1 MKDVSDQ
8 QVAEHLKRLN
18 PWWQSATMD
27 EATLA
32 LLPRAYLDPVRQLLL
47 EPNLRRA
54 VVLLGP
60 RRVGKTILI
69 RHLVAD
75 LLARGTHPQRI
86 AYVEMDHPLLHG
98 QSLEALIRQIEEAAP
113 GGEGTRYLFFDEIQ
127 SHKDWE
133 KHLKPLVD
141 HRPDLRILVSGSAAA
156 ALKRQSTESG
166 AGRFTDFLL
175 PPLTFSEYL
184 HLRPEPPAIREETP
198 GVYLLEDITR
208 LNEQFAEYVNYGG
221 YPELALSP
229 VLRGNPE
236 RFVKSD
242 IVDKVLLRDLPQLY
256 GIKDIQELNSLFTLL
271 AFNTAEEVALEP
283 LSKRSGVG
291 KQTIQKYIEYLE
303 AAFLIKRVF
312 RVDQDGKRYQR
323 ERNFKVSIATTQSLS
338 AFVKGIC
345 DVMRRSNCA
354 SALQY
359 VPELTWILFLRILDA
374 QEQRDARAAEALG
387 AQLQPALRSPYRWQ
401 DWAAPWSDKSG
412 HPRTPEGKPFGWK
425 RQELFA
431 AGDGKLF
438 DFINKELLPHLHAGC
453 GSLHQG
459 LPNPAASPKQRVIGR
474 IMTAVE
480 RCAWIRRPTCA
491 TSSTRCTRS
500 ASTTSTTH
508 TSSPCRRCTKTCC

>member
-18 PWWQSATMD
+18 PWWQSAAMD
-27 EATLA
+27 PQTQA
-32 LLPRAYLDPVRQLLL
+32 LRPRAYLGPVRQLLL
-47 EPNLRRA
+47 EPQLRRA

-69 RHLVAD
+69 RHLIAG
-75 LLARGTHPQRI
+75 LLAQGTPPQRL

-98 QSLEALIRQIEEAAP
+98 QSLEALVRQVEEAAP
-113 GGEGTRYLFFDEIQ
+113 AGEGTRYLFFDEIQ

-184 HLRPEPPAIREETP
+184 ALREEAPAIREGAP
-198 GVYLLEDITR
+198 GEYLLEDITR
-208 LNEQFAEYVNYGG
+208 LNVQFADYVNYGG

-229 VLRGNPE
+229 VVRGNPE

-271 AFNTAEEVALEP
+271 AFNTAEEVSFEQ
-283 LSKRSGVG
+283 LSQRSGVG

-312 RVDQDGKRYQR
+312 RVDQDGRRYQR
-323 ERNFKVSIATTQSLS
+323 ERNFKVYLTNSAMYTGLFGAKAADDPEFGHLVETAVFAQRFHEDARLNYARWGVEDCEVDLIESSQALKPVSALEIKWSDRYAERPEALKGLMKFVRANRLSQAWATTRSRVRVQVSD
-338 AFVKGIC
+338 GIE
-345 DVMRRSNCA
+345 V
-354 SALQY
+354 
-359 VPELTWILFLRILDA
+359 
-374 QEQRDARAAEALG
+374 
-387 AQLQPALRSPYRWQ
+387 
-401 DWAAPWSDKSG
+401 
-412 HPRTPEGKPFGWK
+412 
-425 RQELFA
+425 
-431 AGDGKLF
+431 
-438 DFINKELLPHLHAGC
+438 
-453 GSLHQG
+453 HQW
-459 LPNPAASPKQRVIGR
+459 PAAVLAFHYGVR
-474 IMTAVE
+474 AVE
-480 RCAWIRRPTCA
+480 GRLAGFEAQIREIVT
-491 TSSTRCTRS
+491 
-500 ASTTSTTH
+500 
-508 TSSPCRRCTKTCC
+508 

>member
-1 MKDVSDQ
+1 MD
-8 QVAEHLKRLN
+8 AE
-18 PWWQSATMD
+18 
-27 EATLA
+27 TLT
-32 LLPRAYLDPVRQLLL
+32 LHPRAYLMPVRQLLQ
-47 EPNLRRA
+47 EAKLRRA

-69 RHLVAD
+69 RHLIAD
-75 LLARGTHPQRI
+75 LLGQGVPASRI

-141 HRPDLRILVSGSAAA
+141 HRSDLKILVSGSAAA

-184 HLRPEPPAIREETP
+184 QLRQEPAAITEEEP
-198 GVYLLEDITR
+198 GLYNLADIAQ
-208 LNEQFAEYVNYGG
+208 LNTQFSEYVNYGG

-229 VLRGNPE
+229 TVRSNPE

-271 AFNTAEEVALEP
+271 AFNTAEEVSFEQ
-283 LSKRSGVG
+283 LSQRSGVG

-323 ERNFKVSIATTQSLS
+323 ERNFKVYLTNS
-338 AFVKGIC
+338 AMYTGLFGAKSPDDPEFGHLVET
-345 DVMRRSNCA
+345 
-354 SALQY
+354 AL
-359 VPELTWILFLRILDA
+359 FA
-374 QEQRDARAAEALG
+374 QRFHEDARLNYARWGAEDCEVDLVESSQVLKPIAALEIK
-387 AQLQPALRSPYRWQ
+387 
-401 DWAAPWSDKSG
+401 WSDKFAD
-412 HPRTPEGKPFGWK
+412 RPEALKGLMKFVRGNRLPLGWATTRSK
-425 RQELFA
+425 ISQQTI
-431 AGDGKLF
+431 DGSQ
-438 DFINKELLPHLHAGC
+438 I
-453 GSLHQG
+453 HQW
-459 LPNPAASPKQRVIGR
+459 PAAALAFHYGVRAVQGR
-474 IMTAVE
+474 IAGYEARIKGIT
-480 RCAWIRRPTCA
+480 P
-491 TSSTRCTRS
+491 
-500 ASTTSTTH
+500 
-508 TSSPCRRCTKTCC
+508 

>member
-1 MKDVSDQ
+1 MKDVSNQ

-18 PWWQSATMD
+18 PWWADGKMD
-27 EATLA
+27 ADTAKLH
-32 LLPRAYLDPVRQLLL
+32 PRDYLQPVQRLLL
-47 EPNLRRA
+47 DVTLRRA

-69 RHLVAD
+69 RHLIAE
-75 LLARGTHPQRI
+75 LLESGTPPQRI

-98 QSLEALIRQIEEAAP
+98 RSLETLVQQIEQVTET
-113 GGEGTRYLFFDEIQ
+113 GGNGVRYLFFDEVQ

-184 HLRPEPPAIREETP
+184 SLRSESAAIREEQP
-198 GVYLLEDITR
+198 NSYAINDMAA
-208 LNEQFAEYVNYGG
+208 LNRQFADYVKFGG

-229 VLRGNPE
+229 TVRENPE

-271 AFNTAEEVALEP
+271 AFNTAEEVSFEQ
-283 LSKRSGVG
+283 LSQRSGVV
-291 KQTIQKYIEYLE
+291 KQTIQRYIEYLE

-323 ERNFKVSIATTQSLS
+323 ERQFKIFLTNSAMYTGLFGARDQDDPEFGHLVETAIFAQRFHEDARLNYARWGNDDNEVDLVESSRSLKPVTALEIKWSDRYADRPEGLKGLVRFAAKNKLPRVWATT
-338 AFVKGIC
+338 
-345 DVMRRSNCA
+345 RS
-354 SALQY
+354 
-359 VPELTWILFLRILDA
+359 
-374 QEQRDARAAEALG
+374 
-387 AQLQPALRSPYRWQ
+387 RSSKATVRN
-401 DWAAPWSDKSG
+401 S
-412 HPRTPEGKPFGWK
+412 EI
-425 RQELFA
+425 RQW
-431 AGDGKLF
+431 
-438 DFINKELLPHLHAGC
+438 
-453 GSLHQG
+453 
-459 LPNPAASPKQRVIGR
+459 PAAVLAYHFGTNAVRGR
-474 IMTAVE
+474 L
-480 RCAWIRRPTCA
+480 
-491 TSSTRCTRS
+491 
-500 ASTTSTTH
+500 ASYEAEILKIDT
-508 TSSPCRRCTKTCC
+508 

>member
-18 PWWQSATMD
+18 RWWQSAEMD
-27 EATLA
+27 PATLE
-32 LLPRAYLDPVRQLLL
+32 LRPRAYLAPVRQLLL

-69 RHLVAD
+69 RHLIAD
-75 LLARGTHPQRI
+75 LLQRGVPAQCI

-98 QSLEALIRQIEEAAP
+98 QSLETLIRQIEDAAG

-175 PPLTFSEYL
+175 PPLTFPEYL
-184 HLRPEPPAIREETP
+184 HLRPEPPAIREEIP
-198 GVYLLEDITR
+198 GIYLLEDIAR
-208 LNEQFAEYVNYGG
+208 LNGQFVEYVNYGG

-229 VLRGNPE
+229 AVRGSPE

-256 GIKDIQELNSLFTLL
+256 GIKDIQELNALFTLL
-271 AFNTAEEVALEP
+271 AFNTAEEVSFEQ
-283 LSKRSGVG
+283 LSQRSGVG

-323 ERNFKVSIATTQSLS
+323 ERNFKVYLTNS
-338 AFVKGIC
+338 AMYTGLFGAKAADDPEFGHLVET
-345 DVMRRSNCA
+345 
-354 SALQY
+354 AL
-359 VPELTWILFLRILDA
+359 FA
-374 QEQRDARAAEALG
+374 QRFHEDARLNYARWGSEDCEVDLVESSQTLKPVAALEIK
-387 AQLQPALRSPYRWQ
+387 
-401 DWAAPWSDKSG
+401 WSDKYAEKPESLKG
-412 HPRTPEGKPFGWK
+412 LMKFVRGNRLPLAWATTRTRV
-425 RQELFA
+425 RQQA
-431 AGDGKLF
+431 ID
-438 DFINKELLPHLHAGC
+438 DFTVR
-453 GSLHQG
+453 QW
-459 LPNPAASPKQRVIGR
+459 PAAALAFHYGVRAVQGR
-474 IMTAVE
+474 LAGFEAQIKEIV
-480 RCAWIRRPTCA
+480 
-491 TSSTRCTRS
+491 S
-500 ASTTSTTH
+500 
-508 TSSPCRRCTKTCC
+508 

>member
-1 MKDVSDQ
+1 MD
-8 QVAEHLKRLN
+8 AE
-18 PWWQSATMD
+18 
-27 EATLA
+27 TLA
-32 LLPRAYLDPVRQLLL
+32 LRPRAYLGPVRQLLQ
-47 EPNLRRA
+47 EPRLRRA

-75 LLARGTHPQRI
+75 LLKQGLPAQLI

-113 GGEGTRYLFFDEIQ
+113 EGEGMRYLFFDEIQ

-141 HRPDLRILVSGSAAA
+141 HRRDLKILVSGSAAA

-184 HLRPEPPAIREETP
+184 HLRDEPAAITEEEP
-198 GVYLLEDITR
+198 GLYALSDMLR

-229 VLRGNPE
+229 TVRGNPE

-271 AFNTAEEVALEP
+271 AFNTAEEVSFEQ
-283 LSKRSGVG
+283 LSQRSGVG

-323 ERNFKVSIATTQSLS
+323 ERNFKVFLTNSAMYTGLFGAKSPDTPEFGHLVETALFAQRFHEDARLNYARWGKDDCEVDLVESSQALKPVAALEIKWSDKFADRPEALKGLMKFMRGNQLPLAWATTRSRIAQQMVDGGEVRQWPAAALAFHYGVRAVQGRLAGYEARIKSIAT
-338 AFVKGIC
+338 
-345 DVMRRSNCA
+345 
-354 SALQY
+354 
-359 VPELTWILFLRILDA
+359 
-374 QEQRDARAAEALG
+374 
-387 AQLQPALRSPYRWQ
+387 
-401 DWAAPWSDKSG
+401 
-412 HPRTPEGKPFGWK
+412 
-425 RQELFA
+425 
-431 AGDGKLF
+431 
-438 DFINKELLPHLHAGC
+438 
-453 GSLHQG
+453 
-459 LPNPAASPKQRVIGR
+459 
-474 IMTAVE
+474 
-480 RCAWIRRPTCA
+480 
-491 TSSTRCTRS
+491 
-500 ASTTSTTH
+500 
-508 TSSPCRRCTKTCC
+508 